1 MFSEW
6 VFYESMEAQKRDS
19 TMDQVKTGL
28 YIAEKRKQKNMTQA
42 MLAEQMHVSKNA
54 VSKWERGMNL
64 PEVSSMP
71 QLCQILGITLNELFA
86 GEDIKEEVFLVTA
99 DQNLLKVLQ
108 NSSFSLQE
116 RIEYFKRKWRK
127 EHLSDCIFSMIGWC
141 VLMAVMYICSMD
153 IEMIMIAGT
162 LVASGMIIVLYNRMR
177 AYIEAN
183 AFGHWDEKT
192 PQQ

>member
-86 GEDIKEEVFLVTA
+86 GEDIKEEVLPFTA
-99 DQNLLKVLQ
+99 DQNLLEALQ
-108 NSSFSLQE
+108 NSSFSC
-116 RIEYFKRKWRK
+116 RK
-127 EHLSDCIFSMIGWC
+127 ELRILKGNGEKN
-141 VLMAVMYICSMD
+141 ICST
-153 IEMIMIAGT
+153 A
-162 LVASGMIIVLYNRMR
+162 LSL
-177 AYIEAN
+177 
-183 AFGHWDEKT
+183 
-192 PQQ
+192 

>member
-1 MFSEW
+1 MD
-6 VFYESMEAQKRDS
+6 QKR
-19 TMDQVKTGL
+19 TGL
-28 YIAEKRKQKNMTQA
+28 YIAEKRKQNNMTQA

-54 VSKWERGMNL
+54 VSKWERGLNL

-86 GEDIKEEVFLVTA
+86 GEDIKEKVFPVTA
-99 DQNLLKVLQ
+99 DQNLLKALQ
-108 NSSFSLQE
+108 NSSYSLQE
-116 RIEYFKRKWRK
+116 RIVYFKRKWRK

-141 VLMAVMYICSMD
+141 VLMFVLYVRSMD
-153 IEMIMIAGT
+153 IEMIMIVGT
-162 LVASGMIIVLYNRMR
+162 LVALVMIIVLYNRMR

>member
-6 VFYESMEAQKRDS
+6 VFYESIEAQKRDS

-86 GEDIKEEVFLVTA
+86 GEDIKEEVLPFTA
-99 DQNLLKVLQ
+99 DQNLLEALQ

-116 RIEYFKRKWRK
+116 RIAYFKRKWRK
-127 EHLSDCIFSMIGWC
+127 EHLFDCIISVIGWC
-141 VLMAVMYICSMD
+141 VLMVVLYIRNKDM
-153 IEMIMIAGT
+153 EMILTVGA
-162 LVASGMIIVLYNRMR
+162 LVALIMTVVMYNRMR
-177 AYIEAN
+177 AYIESN
-183 AFGHWDEKT
+183 AFGRWNEKT
-192 PQQ
+192 PR

>member
-42 MLAEQMHVSKNA
+42 VLAEEMHVSKNA

-86 GEDIKEEVFLVTA
+86 GEDIKEEVLPFTA
-99 DQNLLKVLQ
+99 DQNLLEALQ
-108 NSSFSLQE
+108 NSSFPC
-116 RIEYFKRKWRK
+116 RK
-127 EHLSDCIFSMIGWC
+127 ELRILKGNGEKN
-141 VLMAVMYICSMD
+141 ICST
-153 IEMIMIAGT
+153 A
-162 LVASGMIIVLYNRMR
+162 LSL
-177 AYIEAN
+177 
-183 AFGHWDEKT
+183 
-192 PQQ
+192 

>member
-1 MFSEW
+1 MD
-6 VFYESMEAQKRDS
+6 QKR
-19 TMDQVKTGL
+19 TGL

-54 VSKWERGMNL
+54 VSKWERGLNL
-64 PEVSSMP
+64 PEVSSMQ
-71 QLCQILGITLNELFA
+71 QLCQILGITLNELSV
-86 GEDIKEEVFLVTA
+86 GEDIKEEVFPAAA
-99 DQNLLKVLQ
+99 DRNLLKALQ

-141 VLMAVMYICSMD
+141 VLMFVLYVRNMD
-153 IEMIMIAGT
+153 IEMIMTVGT
-162 LVASGMIIVLYNRMR
+162 LVALVMMIVLYNRMR

-183 AFGHWDEKT
+183 AFGKWDEKT
-192 PQQ
+192 PQ